1 MSLESSWP
9 QCYHGSQGQNLCWM
23 SLGFIT
29 VWRLVTSLS
38 LLFDGC
44 PLSTRLLS
52 FPRHKLSIGIS
63 QLKVAKKE
71 ATIKMLC
78 AIETH
83 WTVNKHTPPKVHSI
97 GYVTKS
103 EDFPSYKKRTIKSKM
118 TFNVRV
124 IPLQAMDF
132 SSVTTWNCIAH
143 IFDGEDDKS

>member
-1 MSLESSWP
+1 MWDVVGIILTPMLSWQSGPKPLLNEFGIHHSLKTCDLSKLAFRWVSFINKIVVISATQIEHWDIP
-9 QCYHGSQGQNLCWM
+9 TQG
-23 SLGFIT
+23 
-29 VWRLVTSLS
+29 R
-38 LLFDGC
+38 
-44 PLSTRLLS
+44 
-52 FPRHKLSIGIS
+52 
-63 QLKVAKKE
+63 KKRE
-71 ATIKMLC
+71 ATIKMIC

-132 SSVTTWNCIAH
+132 SSVTT
-143 IFDGEDDKS
+143 